1 MRSPAMATSLV
12 STEDRRCIRACGCP
26 FSRTS
31 IDARL
36 ARGGHD
42 ARLSGSPGPVCS
54 HSGSATTLWQRLSAV
69 EAQWSAADG
78 IATIGLADADCS
90 LESRRAAALSR
101 LAQLLVLPALLLKAV
116 VRKLSASGGV
126 DAARF

>member
-1 MRSPAMATSLV
+1 MT
-12 STEDRRCIRACGCP
+12 
-26 FSRTS
+26 
-31 IDARL
+31 
-36 ARGGHD
+36 
-42 ARLSGSPGPVCS
+42 
-54 HSGSATTLWQRLSAV
+54 
-69 EAQWSAADG
+69 
-78 IATIGLADADCS
+78 DADCS